1 MKYNNYSF
9 TRESSGYFDEGLR
22 IYMLSIYR
30 NMAIALG
37 ISALVA
43 YIVGSSEQLAMML
56 FSTPLAYAV
65 MFAQLIYI
73 FVFSPNLMSMDKERA
88 TLLHLGIFAA
98 LNGLSLGS
106 IFLVYT
112 AVSIAK
118 TFFITASTFGAMSLY
133 GYSTKKDLTGLGSFA
148 YMGLIGLIIASLVNI
163 FLRSPALD
171 FTVSFIG
178 VGIFTI
184 LTAWD
189 TQKLKALYYS
199 MNGTTAKAGNI
210 AVYGALTL
218 YLDFINLFTML
229 LHFVGVRK
237 NDD

>member
-1 MKYNNYSF
+1 MKYNNSYF
-9 TRESSGYFDEGLR
+9 TREATTGYDEGLR

-30 NMAIALG
+30 NMSMALG

-43 YIVGSSEQLAMML
+43 YIVGSSEQLAVML

-65 MFAQLIYI
+65 MFAPLIYI
-73 FVFSPNLMSMDKERA
+73 FFFSHKLMDMNRQQA
-88 TLLHLGIFAA
+88 MLHLGIFAA
-98 LNGLSLGS
+98 INGLSLGS

-112 AVSIAK
+112 AASIAK

-133 GYSTKKDLTGLGSFA
+133 GYTTKKDLTSLGSFA
-148 YMGLIGLIIASLVNI
+148 YMGLIGLVIASLINL
-163 FLRSPALD
+163 FLRSAALD

-178 VGIFTI
+178 VGIFTL
-184 LTAWD
+184 LTAYD
-189 TQKLKALYYS
+189 TQKLKSIYYS
-199 MNGTTAKAGNI
+199 MNGSTARASNI

>member
-1 MKYNNYSF
+1 MKYNNSYF
-9 TRESSGYFDEGLR
+9 TREATTGYDEGLR

-30 NMAIALG
+30 NMSMALG

-43 YIVGSSEQLAMML
+43 YIVGSSEQLAVML

-65 MFAQLIYI
+65 MFAPLIYI
-73 FVFSPNLMSMDKERA
+73 FFFSRKLMDMDRQQA
-88 TLLHLGIFAA
+88 MLHLGIFAA

-112 AVSIAK
+112 AASIAK

-178 VGIFTI
+178 VGVFTI
-184 LTAWD
+184 LIAYD
-189 TQKLKALYYS
+189 TQKLKSIYYA
-199 MNGTTAKAGNI
+199 MNGTTARAGNI
-210 AVYGALTL
+210 AIYGALTL

-229 LHFVGVRK
+229 LHFCGVRK
-237 NDD
+237 SND

>member
-1 MKYNNYSF
+1 MKYNNSYF
-9 TRESSGYFDEGLR
+9 TREATTGYDEGLR

-30 NMAIALG
+30 NMSMALG
-37 ISALVA
+37 ISTLVA
-43 YIVGSSEQLAMML
+43 YIVGSSEQLAVML

-65 MFAQLIYI
+65 MFAPLIYI
-73 FVFSPNLMSMDKERA
+73 FFFSRKLMDMDRQQA
-88 TLLHLGIFAA
+88 MLHLGIFAA

-112 AVSIAK
+112 VASIAK

-133 GYSTKKDLTGLGSFA
+133 GYTTKKDLTSLGSFA
-148 YMGLIGLIIASLVNI
+148 YMGLIGLVIASLINL
-163 FLRSPALD
+163 FLRSAALD

-178 VGIFTI
+178 VGIFTL
-184 LTAWD
+184 LTAYD
-189 TQKLKALYYS
+189 TQKLKSIYYG
-199 MNGTTAKAGNI
+199 MNGSAARAGNI

-218 YLDFINLFTML
+218 YLDFINLFTIL

>member
-1 MKYNNYSF
+1 MKYNNSYF
-9 TRESSGYFDEGLR
+9 TREATTGYDEGLR

-30 NMAIALG
+30 NMSMALG

-43 YIVGSSEQLAMML
+43 YIVGSSEQLAVML

-65 MFAQLIYI
+65 MFAPLIYI
-73 FVFSPNLMSMDKERA
+73 FFFSRKLMDMDRQQA
-88 TLLHLGIFAA
+88 MLHLGIFAA
-98 LNGLSLGS
+98 LNGLSFGS

-112 AVSIAK
+112 AASIAK

-178 VGIFTI
+178 VGVFTI
-184 LTAWD
+184 LIAYD
-189 TQKLKALYYS
+189 TQKLKSIYYA
-199 MNGTTAKAGNI
+199 MNGTTARAGNI
-210 AVYGALTL
+210 AIYGALTL

-229 LHFVGVRK
+229 LHFCGVRK
-237 NDD
+237 SDD

>member
-1 MKYNNYSF
+1 MKYNNSYF
-9 TRESSGYFDEGLR
+9 ARESTTHYDEGLR
-22 IYMLSIYR
+22 IYMLYIYR
-30 NMAIALG
+30 NMAMALG

-43 YIVGSSEQLAMML
+43 YIVGSSEHLAMML
-56 FSTPLAYAV
+56 FSTPLVYAV
-65 MFAQLIYI
+65 MFAPLIYI
-73 FVFSPNLMSMDKERA
+73 FFFGRNLMSMDKERA
-88 TLLHLGIFAA
+88 MLHLGIFAT

-112 AVSIAK
+112 TASIAK

-133 GYSTKKDLTGLGSFA
+133 GYSTKKDLTSIGTFA

-163 FLRSPALD
+163 SLRSPALD

-189 TQKLKALYYS
+189 TQKLKSLYYS

-210 AVYGALTL
+210 AVYGTLTL

-229 LHFVGVRK
+229 LHFIGVRK
-237 NDD
+237 RDD

>member
-9 TRESSGYFDEGLR
+9 TRASSGYFDEGLR
-22 IYMLSIYR
+22 IYMISIYR
-30 NMAIALG
+30 NMAMALG

-43 YIVGSSEQLAMML
+43 YIVGNSERLAMML
-56 FSTPLAYAV
+56 FSTPLVYAV
-65 MFAQLIYI
+65 MFAPLIYI
-73 FVFSPNLMSMDKERA
+73 FFFDRNLMSMDKERA
-88 TLLHLGIFAA
+88 MLHLGIFAA

-112 AVSIAK
+112 AASIAK
-118 TFFITASTFGAMSLY
+118 TFFITASTFGTMSLY

-218 YLDFINLFTML
+218 YLDFLNLFTML
-229 LHFVGVRK
+229 LHFVGARK

>member
-1 MKYNNYSF
+1 MKYNNSYF
-9 TRESSGYFDEGLR
+9 TREATTGYDEGLR

-30 NMAIALG
+30 NMSMALG

-43 YIVGSSEQLAMML
+43 YIVGSSEQLAVML

-65 MFAQLIYI
+65 MFAPLIYI
-73 FVFSPNLMSMDKERA
+73 FFFSRMNRQQA
-88 TLLHLGIFAA
+88 TLHLGIFAA

-112 AVSIAK
+112 AASIAK

-133 GYSTKKDLTGLGSFA
+133 GYTTKKDLTSLGSFA
-148 YMGLIGLIIASLVNI
+148 YMGLIGLVIASLINL
-163 FLRSPALD
+163 FLRSAALD

-178 VGIFTI
+178 VGIFTL
-184 LTAWD
+184 LTAYD
-189 TQKLKALYYS
+189 TQKLKSIYYG
-199 MNGTTAKAGNI
+199 MNGSAARAGNI

>member
-1 MKYNNYSF
+1 
-9 TRESSGYFDEGLR
+9 L
-22 IYMLSIYR
+22 
-30 NMAIALG
+30 A
-37 ISALVA
+37 VA
-43 YIVGSSEQLAMML
+43 SKLAVML

-65 MFAQLIYI
+65 MFAPLIYI
-73 FVFSPNLMSMDKERA
+73 FFFSHKLMDMNRQQA
-88 TLLHLGIFAA
+88 MLHLGIFAA
-98 LNGLSLGS
+98 INGLSLGS

-112 AVSIAK
+112 AASIAK

-133 GYSTKKDLTGLGSFA
+133 GYTTKKDLTSLGSFA
-148 YMGLIGLIIASLVNI
+148 YMGLIGLVIASLINL
-163 FLRSPALD
+163 FLRSAALD

-178 VGIFTI
+178 VGIFTL
-184 LTAWD
+184 LTAYD
-189 TQKLKALYYS
+189 TQKLKSIYYG
-199 MNGTTAKAGNI
+199 MNGSAARAGNI

>member
-9 TRESSGYFDEGLR
+9 ARESSTYYDEGLR

-30 NMAIALG
+30 NMAMALG

-43 YIVGSSEQLAMML
+43 YIVGSSEQLAVTL

-65 MFAQLIYI
+65 MFAPLIYI
-73 FVFSPNLMSMDKERA
+73 FFFSRNLMSMDKEQA
-88 TLLHLGIFAA
+88 MLHLGIFAG

-112 AVSIAK
+112 AASIAK

-133 GYSTKKDLTGLGSFA
+133 GYTTKKDLTSLGSFA
-148 YMGLIGLIIASLVNI
+148 YMGLIGLVIASLINL
-163 FLRSPALD
+163 FLRSAALD

-178 VGIFTI
+178 VGIFTL
-184 LTAWD
+184 LTAYD
-189 TQKLKALYYS
+189 TQKLKGIYYA
-199 MNGTTAKAGNI
+199 MNGSAARAGNI

-237 NDD
+237 SDD

>member
-1 MKYNNYSF
+1 MKYNNYGF
-9 TRESSGYFDEGLR
+9 ARESSTYYDEGLR

-30 NMAIALG
+30 NMAMALS

-65 MFAQLIYI
+65 MFAPLIYI
-73 FVFSPNLMSMDKERA
+73 FFFSRNLMSMSKEQA
-88 TLLHLGIFAA
+88 MLHLGIFAA

-112 AVSIAK
+112 AASIAK

-148 YMGLIGLIIASLVNI
+148 YMGLIGLIIASLINV
-163 FLRSPALD
+163 FLRSAALD
-171 FTVSFIG
+171 FAVSLIG
-178 VGIFTI
+178 VGIFTA
-184 LTAWD
+184 LTAYD
-189 TQKLKALYYS
+189 TQKLKSIYYG
-199 MNGTTAKAGNI
+199 MNGSAARAGNI

-237 NDD
+237 SDY